1 MSVFQSEDRMR
12 LKRMRT
18 EKAIQLAMQS
28 RWEEAANLNR
38 EMLELFPN
46 DVDTLNR
53 LGKSLLELG
62 RYPDALDAYQQAHK
76 LDPTSTIAQKN
87 IARLEKLVEEHAP
100 PSAPTAIDPRLFIE
114 ESGRTA
120 VTTLVDLGRSE
131 DLAKLTAGDQLKL
144 QVQSSAVKVLGMD
157 DKVIGQLEPK
167 LAQRVVRLIEMGN
180 RYSAA
185 VTSTDE
191 QSVRVILREVHRDP
205 SMGTRP
211 SFPTT
216 MTDMGRAYTRDI
228 LRYESDDDDDDDEV
242 ETVEADDARGET
254 EAGLDEPLSDV
265 GDVAEER

>member
-1 MSVFQSEDRMR
+1 MSVFQSEDRLR
-12 LKRMRT
+12 LKRLRT
-18 EKAIQLAMQS
+18 DKAIQLAMQS

-53 LGKSLLELG
+53 LGKALLELG
-62 RYPDALDAYQQAHK
+62 RYADALESYRQAHK

-87 IARLEKLVEEHAP
+87 IQRLEKLVEEHAAP
-100 PSAPTAIDPRLFIE
+100 PPAPTAIDPRLFIE

-120 VTTLVDLGRSE
+120 VTTLIDLGRPE
-131 DLAKLTAGDQLKL
+131 DLAKLTAGDQLTL
-144 QVQSSAVKVLGMD
+144 AAQGSVVKVLDMTGN
-157 DKVIGQLEPK
+157 VIGQLEPK
-167 LAQRVVRLIEMGN
+167 LAQRVIRLIEMGN

-211 SFPTT
+211 SFP
-216 MTDMGRAYTRDI
+216 MAVTDMGRAYTRDI
-228 LRYESDDDDDDDEV
+228 LRYETDDDDEESV
-242 ETVEADDARGET
+242 EELEPDEARGET
-254 EAGLDEPLSDV
+254 EAALDEPLADDADSN
-265 GDVAEER
+265 EER